1 MMERP
6 LPLPDPETEFFWEAT
21 RKGELHILRCRD
33 CGTWIHLPRPACRSC
48 GSTNLAPDRVS
59 GRGVVHSFT
68 VTHFPLPGYEPPF
81 AVVLVELEE
90 QQGLRLASNLVD
102 VGPDEVEIG
111 MPVEVVFEQVADDV
125 TLPLF
130 RRRT

>member
-6 LPLPDPETEFFWEAT
+6 LPEIDPETSFFWDAT
-21 RKGELHILRCRD
+21 RRGELHILRCRR
-33 CGTWIHLPRPACRSC
+33 CGTYIHLPRPACRTC
-48 GSTNLAPDRVS
+48 GSTDLGPERVS

-90 QQGLRLASNLVD
+90 QQGLRLVSNLVD
-102 VGPDEVEIG
+102 VAPDDVRIG
-111 MPVEVVFEQVADDV
+111 MEVEVVFEQVAEDV

-130 RRRT
+130 RRRA

>member
-6 LPLPDPETEFFWEAT
+6 LPLPDDETEFFWEAT
-21 RKGELHILRCRD
+21 RNRELHILRCRD
-33 CGTWIHLPRPACRSC
+33 CGSWIHLPRPACREC
-48 GSTNLAPDRVS
+48 GSTNLGPDRVS

-90 QQGLRLASNLVD
+90 QEGLRLASNLVD
-102 VGPDEVEIG
+102 VAPDDIEIG

-125 TLPLF
+125 VLPLF
-130 RRRT
+130 KRRA